1 MNKEKKETNATET
14 AKSRT
19 SARKSAEKEP
29 VMYVG
34 PTVMESVYRTEFT
47 PRYRKVRRSC
57 SRKSRSLETSSFRFW
72 SIRRLVGCCVSAE
85 EHAI

>member
-34 PTVMESVYRTEFT
+34 PTVNGIGIQNRVYTEIPES
-47 PRYRKVRRSC
+47 
-57 SRKSRSLETSSFRFW
+57 
-72 SIRRLVGCCVSAE
+72 A
-85 EHAI
+85 